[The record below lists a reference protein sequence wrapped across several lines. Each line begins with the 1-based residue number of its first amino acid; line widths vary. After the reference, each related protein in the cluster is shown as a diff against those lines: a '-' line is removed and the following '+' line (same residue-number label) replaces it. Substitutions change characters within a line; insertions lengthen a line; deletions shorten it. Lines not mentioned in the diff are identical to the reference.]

1 MENSENGIN
10 MAFYF
15 IKLRITESKLRLQ
28 KVVLTK
34 FIDHMPFKKNPLIR
48 LIKSY

>member
-1 MENSENGIN
+1 

-15 IKLRITESKLRLQ
+15 IKLRITENKQ
-28 KVVLTK
+28 YEEKVVLTK
-34 FIDHMPFKKNPLIR
+34 FIDHMPLKENPLIR